1 MNMIIKIVFLN
12 RAKSPNWQARTTMI
26 NYISSLALDN
36 AAQSS
41 NDPCSTAASSEVK
54 IMVNERRVDDNEEG
68 EGRSVLS

>member
-1 MNMIIKIVFLN
+1 MNMIIIIGFWN

-41 NDPCSTAASSEVK
+41 NDPCYTAASSEVK
-54 IMVNERRVDDNEEG
+54 IMVNERRGGDNEEG
-68 EGRSVLS
+68 KDRSVLS